1 MSCLKPKHCVGS
13 AAVSTHPAPGTTHP
27 HKPLAM
33 LYNHKNTC
41 DKVLEEMGAQ
51 CGTAAMP
58 ANNQALGGQQAS
70 ATCSICC
77 PVWVSMNLQAE
88 SKAQM
93 ERAWQACIPHAKGL
107 AKRWPV
113 WQWSVRWE
121 EAHKAETVV
130 DVVDAQVQTEEVGRG
145 TVR

>member
-1 MSCLKPKHCVGS
+1 MLQLALGMHCSTLCDLGMLKHELVVLEEQQQCHMSCLKPKHCVGS

-58 ANNQALGGQQAS
+58 ANNQALGGQ
-70 ATCSICC
+70 
-77 PVWVSMNLQAE
+77 
-88 SKAQM
+88 
-93 ERAWQACIPHAKGL
+93 
-107 AKRWPV
+107 
-113 WQWSVRWE
+113 
-121 EAHKAETVV
+121 
-130 DVVDAQVQTEEVGRG
+130 
-145 TVR
+145 